1 MIKPVIME
9 MILSGNK
16 DKAIEYVPNEIKN
29 DYLSY
34 PDSGLVTLNDFWS
47 VICYMLRSGIYDIS
61 GIQGITEG
69 FDNKLI
75 EAAMDSKDY
84 NDFISKVSQKRFSGS
99 RLKRI
104 LISIMLMINKSD
116 AKIAGN
122 NYLRVLGYRK
132 ESSGLLSEICRRSK
146 CPVITQ
152 SSELKEISNH
162 NVLAAKDILASD
174 LYAMAARQAG
184 RKEFLNRLIV
194 L

>member
-1 MIKPVIME
+1 
-9 MILSGNK
+9 
-16 DKAIEYVPNEIKN
+16 
-29 DYLSY
+29 
-34 PDSGLVTLNDFWS
+34 
-47 VICYMLRSGIYDIS
+47 
-61 GIQGITEG
+61 
-69 FDNKLI
+69 
-75 EAAMDSKDY
+75 
-84 NDFISKVSQKRFSGS
+84 
-99 RLKRI
+99 
-104 LISIMLMINKSD
+104 MLMINKSD